1 MRVRNLLRPGTF
13 LILNNRASAHATKR
27 KTNMKRIAALALG
40 SALVLSA
47 CATTPAQQRQVGCV
61 GASTA
66 GALAGALVGNQIGGG
81 RGNDIATAGGA
92 VAGGLAAG
100 QAAGC

>member
-1 MRVRNLLRPGTF
+1 
-13 LILNNRASAHATKR
+13 
-27 KTNMKRIAALALG
+27 
-40 SALVLSA
+40 
-47 CATTPAQQRQVGCV
+47 
-61 GASTA
+61 
-66 GALAGALVGNQIGGG
+66 VGNQIGGG